1 MPRYDSESGRWVRA
15 LAADMDGGPRAE
27 RQLAARDGGYGRRLT
42 PYDAGQRLAPYGARR
57 SPAYGAPR
65 AAGRQPA
72 PRARDFTARLALALA
87 LRPMPPRVPPVS
99 RARPQWFPGLL
110 TTFALVL
117 TCLVSA
123 AAQGVLPA
131 PWREAGPPGGTVAEV
146 RWRVAGEL
154 RPQVGAGAL
163 VFSPAD
169 RNRLMVVG
177 AGGVEAWDVADTGR
191 PRMVYLSRMPD
202 AGPASALGVD
212 SDRRTVLAASDEQ
225 LLTWDT
231 GVGVLPWLEFTPDVR
246 GVKALRKRTE
256 SLDIVVRR
264 SRNLTVLREAATNG
278 SAREGFQTTA
288 SLSQAAHAA
297 QFSPDGNTLAIADDL
312 GNVQLWDLTRNYE
325 PTPKGRQ
332 LNTGARLPRALAFSA
347 DAALLAVIGKD
358 DVVRLWD
365 ITHPDRPRHLGN
377 PVQLPARAVAFGP
390 DPHLVATAGPDGTVS
405 LWRR

>member
-1 MPRYDSESGRWVRA
+1 MPLYDSGLGRWVRA
-15 LAADMDGGPRAE
+15 LAADMYGGVRAE
-27 RQLAARDGGYGRRLT
+27 RQLAAYDGV
-42 PYDAGQRLAPYGARR
+42 D
-57 SPAYGAPR
+57 
-65 AAGRQPA
+65 AGRQPA
-72 PRARDFTARLALALA
+72 PYPRDFATRLALALA
-87 LRPMPPRVPPVS
+87 LRPLPPSLPSAS
-99 RARPQWFPGLL
+99 RPGPHWFPGLL

-117 TCLVSA
+117 TCLTTA
-123 AAQGVLPA
+123 AAQGVLPT
-131 PWREAGPPGGTVAEV
+131 PWREPAPPGGAMPDV
-146 RWRVAGEL
+146 RWRAAGGL
-154 RPQVGAGAL
+154 RPQVAVGAM
-163 VFSPAD
+163 VFSSAD

-177 AGGVEAWDVADTGR
+177 VGGVEAWDVTDTAR
-191 PRMVYLSRMPD
+191 PKKAYLSRMPD
-202 AGPASALGVD
+202 ARPVSALGID

-225 LLTWDT
+225 LITWDT
-231 GVGVLPWLEFTPDVR
+231 EVGVLPWLEPTPDVR
-246 GVKALRKRTE
+246 GVKALRQRTG

-264 SRNLTVLREAATNG
+264 SRNLTVLREAATSG
-278 SAREGFQTTA
+278 SAREDFQTTA
-288 SLSQAAHAA
+288 SFSQAAHAA

-325 PTPKGRQ
+325 PTPRGRQ

-390 DPHLVATAGPDGTVS
+390 DSHLVATAGPDGTVS